1 MDNNIYRLGFFMIS
15 TLPFL
20 INMMKMSL
28 SNTSINPLVNDIIE
42 QNKIFDIIITI
53 DNEYIN
59 ISYKRIF
66 ICRINVNDN

>member
-1 MDNNIYRLGFFMIS
+1 MDNNIYHLGFFIIS

-20 INMMKMSL
+20 INIMKTSL

-42 QNKIFDIIITI
+42 QNKTFDIIITI
-53 DNEYIN
+53 DNEFMN
-59 ISYKRIF
+59 LSFKDRF